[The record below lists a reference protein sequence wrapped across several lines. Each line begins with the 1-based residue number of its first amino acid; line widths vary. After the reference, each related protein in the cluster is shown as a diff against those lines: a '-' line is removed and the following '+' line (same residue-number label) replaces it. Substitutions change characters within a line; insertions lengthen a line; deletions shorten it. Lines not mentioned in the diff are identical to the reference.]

1 MDSCGLSP
9 EIAISASEKVHFETP
24 DRPES
29 VLNLLRNHGFS
40 KTHISNIIRIR
51 PAILLTNPEKT
62 LLPKLVFFKSIGV
75 STHDIA
81 KNPILLGRSL
91 ENQIIPSYNFL
102 KRMLLSDEEVAAAL
116 KRARWFFIQDHSR
129 NVNLVPNIDLLREL
143 GVPESC
149 ISSLLTHYQE
159 AVIQRHDQFI
169 EAVNE
174 IKKMGFDPMKL
185 TFVIALHI
193 IGKRS
198 NSTWDRCC
206 RVYTRWGW
214 SKDEILLA
222 FRKHPQCMT
231 YSEKKIM
238 NIMDYLVK
246 KMGWPSG
253 VIARCPLVLNFSLE
267 KRIIP
272 RCSVIQ
278 VLSLKGLVKK
288 ELSLSTMLVPTEK
301 CFLTTFVTPYLAELP
316 QLLSVYQGKIGAL
329 EL

>member
-1 MDSCGLSP
+1 MFSVFLRRNLFLVERSAVDSATPFLYLSNNNHSFSRLATSKFSTNQHSFKITYLMDSCGLSP

-24 DRPES
+24 DRPDS

-62 LLPKLVFFKSIGV
+62 LLPKLAFFKSIGV

-116 KRARWFFIQDHSR
+116 KRARWFFIQDRSR

-159 AVIQRHDQFI
+159 AVIRRHDQFI
-169 EAVNE
+169 ETVNE

-206 RVYTRWGW
+206 RVYTWWGW
-214 SKDEILLA
+214 SKDEILSA

-253 VIARCPLVLNFSLE
+253 VIATEENYPKVFCHSSS
-267 KRIIP
+267 II
-272 RCSVIQ
+272 
-278 VLSLKGLVKK
+278 KG
-288 ELSLSTMLVPTEK
+288 T
-301 CFLTTFVTPYLAELP
+301 
-316 QLLSVYQGKIGAL
+316 G
-329 EL
+329 